1 MYYPEPV
8 ALLINELAKL
18 PGIGVRTAQRLA
30 FYLINSPPETARKLA
45 QVILDARDKI
55 RFCTTCFNLT
65 DTELCGICQDK
76 KRNQQIICVVQEP
89 KDIVA
94 IEKSQS
100 YKGLYHSL
108 NGALSPL
115 DGVGPEDLT
124 IHKLLKRLEGG
135 QVNEVI
141 LATNSNVE
149 GDATALYLA
158 QLIKPLGVK
167 VTRLAY
173 GLPVG
178 AHLEYTDAVTLTKAL
193 EGRQEVEENQ

>member
-18 PGIGVRTAQRLA
+18 PGIGPKTAQRLA

-65 DTELCGICQDK
+65 DTDLCGICQDK
-76 KRNQQIICVVQEP
+76 KRNQQTICVVQEP

-135 QVNEVI
+135 QVIEVI

-193 EGRQEVEENQ
+193 EGRQEVEEK

>member
-1 MYYPEPV
+1 MYYPETV
-8 ALLINELAKL
+8 AVLINELAKL
-18 PGIGVRTAQRLA
+18 PGIGAKTAQRLA

-45 QVILDARDKI
+45 QVILEARDKVH
-55 RFCTTCFNLT
+55 FCPNCFNLT
-65 DTELCGICQDK
+65 DADLCGICQDK
-76 KRNQQIICVVQEP
+76 KRSQQTICVVQEP

-115 DGVGPEDLT
+115 DGIGPEDLT
-124 IHKLLKRLEGG
+124 INKLLKRLEEG
-135 QVNEVI
+135 QIKEVI

-158 QLIKPLGVK
+158 QLIKSLGIK

-178 AHLEYTDAVTLTKAL
+178 AHLEYTDAVTLARAL

>member
-1 MYYPEPV
+1 MYYPESV
-8 ALLINELAKL
+8 TLLINELAKL
-18 PGIGVRTAQRLA
+18 PGIGARTAQRLA

-45 QVILDARDKI
+45 QVILDARDKVH
-55 RFCTTCFNLT
+55 FCLTCFNLT
-65 DTELCGICQDK
+65 DADLCGICQDK
-76 KRNQQIICVVQEP
+76 KRNQQTICVVQEP

-100 YKGLYHSL
+100 YRGLYHSL

-124 IHKLLKRLEGG
+124 INKLLKRLEGG
-135 QVNEVI
+135 QVSEVI

-193 EGRQEVEENQ
+193 EGRQEVVEKQ

>member
-193 EGRQEVEENQ
+193 EGRQEVEEK

>member
-18 PGIGVRTAQRLA
+18 PGIGPKTAQRLA

-65 DTELCGICQDK
+65 DTDLCGICQDK
-76 KRNQQIICVVQEP
+76 KRNQQTICVVQEP

-193 EGRQEVEENQ
+193 EGRQEVEEK

>member
-1 MYYPEPV
+1 MYYAEPV
-8 ALLINELAKL
+8 ALLINEFAKL
-18 PGIGVRTAQRLA
+18 PGIGSKTAQRLA

-55 RFCTTCFNLT
+55 RFCTVCFNLT
-65 DTELCGICQDK
+65 DTDFCSICRDQ

-100 YKGLYHSL
+100 FKGLYHSL

-115 DGVGPEDLT
+115 DGVGPDDLT
-124 IHKLLKRLEGG
+124 IQKLLKRLEGG
-135 QVNEVI
+135 QVKEII

-178 AHLEYTDAVTLTKAL
+178 AHLEYTDAVTLAKAL
-193 EGRQEVEENQ
+193 EGRQEVEET

>member
-1 MYYPEPV
+1 MYYPESV
-8 ALLINELAKL
+8 TLLINELAKL

-45 QVILDARDKI
+45 QVILDARDKVHS
-55 RFCTTCFNLT
+55 CLTCFNLT
-65 DTELCGICQDK
+65 DADLCGICQDK
-76 KRNQQIICVVQEP
+76 KRNQQTVCVVQEP

-100 YKGLYHSL
+100 YRGLYHSL

-158 QLIKPLGVK
+158 QLIKPLGIK

-193 EGRQEVEENQ
+193 ERAPGS

>member
-18 PGIGVRTAQRLA
+18 PGIGPKTAQRLA

-65 DTELCGICQDK
+65 DTDLCGICQDK
-76 KRNQQIICVVQEP
+76 KRNQQTICVVQEP

-108 NGALSPL
+108 NGALSPI

-135 QVNEVI
+135 QVIEVI

-193 EGRQEVEENQ
+193 EGRQEVEEK

>member
-18 PGIGVRTAQRLA
+18 PGIGIRTAQRLA

-65 DTELCGICQDK
+65 DTDLCGICQDK
-76 KRNQQIICVVQEP
+76 KRNQQTICVVQEP

-193 EGRQEVEENQ
+193 EGRQEVEEK

>member
-18 PGIGVRTAQRLA
+18 PGIGIRTAQRLA

-65 DTELCGICQDK
+65 DTDLCGICQDK
-76 KRNQQIICVVQEP
+76 KRNQQTICVVQEP

-108 NGALSPL
+108 NGALSPI

-135 QVNEVI
+135 QVIEVI

-193 EGRQEVEENQ
+193 EGRQEVEEK

>member
-1 MYYPEPV
+1 MYYPESV
-8 ALLINELAKL
+8 AILINELAKL

-45 QVILDARDKI
+45 EVILDARNKI
-55 RFCTTCFNLT
+55 HFCPACFNLT
-65 DTELCGICQDK
+65 DTNLCGICQDK
-76 KRNQQIICVVQEP
+76 KRNQQTICVVQEP

-124 IHKLLKRLEGG
+124 INKLLKRLEGG

-193 EGRQEVEENQ
+193 EGRQEVEEKQ